1 MWLPRE
7 ARRMPTEETTEEC
20 YAAILAELDPAERET
35 VSEAAAL
42 LASTADRIAQ
52 VESGGEAEGMAVELR
67 RIADEQGRIEELA
80 LPAQSDS

>member
-1 MWLPRE
+1 
-7 ARRMPTEETTEEC
+7 MPTEETTEEC